1 MSNVV
6 GKMLV
11 VLTLVFCLL
20 LLCFAGAVYSYSGQ
34 WRVKAN
40 DLQFRLTELDENFN
54 KSSDNHNVVVK
65 DLEVQ
70 IANLEIERDQLAAT
84 LSTNEEN
91 EGQTKQLLADA
102 LQSADKSAGEAK
114 IASAELAA
122 RKIEAA
128 ILNAEVQKQA
138 DRIANLFAELQQQ
151 EDSELN
157 LQRQLAA
164 AEEKEEQQL
173 VVNANLK
180 DLLRANEIDPRAAI
194 TGDLPEEKINVDGF
208 VGRTLKSPNRELI
221 EITIGSDDKIFEE
234 MEVTVYRGRKYVCKA
249 QVIQVL
255 PDLAICRVDEATR
268 REQIRK
274 GDRVTTKF

>member
-122 RKIEAA
+122 RKVEAT

-138 DRIANLFAELQQQ
+138 DRIANLFAELQQL

-180 DLLRANEIDPRAAI
+180 DLLRANEIDPRTAI

-208 VGRTLKSPNRELI
+208 VDRTLKSPNRELI

-249 QVIQVL
+249 QVIQVF

>member
-122 RKIEAA
+122 RKVEAA

-138 DRIANLFAELQQQ
+138 DRIANLFAELQQL